1 MQTRRR
7 GAASR
12 PQGFDWKKDGIIAF
26 AVIAPVLAL
35 GYLVVDFQL
44 GRARAMERTRAELLS
59 NQYGPMERSLEHFFT
74 LSYQTIRTISLL
86 PSVRGIT
93 GGNRPSDAR
102 TAVEDGRFSVEGDR
116 TVQQLYNNLAAN
128 VSVSEVYA
136 IVDGFDASRGE
147 VPFFMY
153 DRLRMT
159 AEGVEEAEDEHGADF
174 PEESEEAE
182 YAWYPKQLDAFRSA
196 HPRFDFD
203 RLDDIPALTSP
214 AMRTCDNTQYVSR
227 STGDERDAEGILYSV
242 PFYAPDG
249 RFRGIISA
257 IFRTNVL
264 EAELLGVPAVPVTE
278 DDRNAARREG
288 WALPEHPG
296 NFVLANPEHG
306 VYVFDRRDASLEK
319 DARAVIA
326 GSAPR
331 SLAAH
336 WHVDTLATATGTPWV
351 LAYRFD
357 PVAIGVAMK
366 REMSRFL
373 ITLLALIVITAA
385 IVLGPVG
392 IHVKRTRVLEV
403 DARIREIAA
412 GGGDLTRR
420 LNVTHKDEIGT
431 LGRGFDDLLARIH
444 DLIAHIKHA
453 SSDVATG
460 AGEIARGSDALST
473 ALQGQA
479 AHSEEIATTL
489 HELSDSA
496 RRSSEEAHDASR
508 MALDASNTAERGSAV
523 MQHSREVMAAALES
537 SQRIASIVQ
546 MVEEIALQTNML
558 SLNAAVEAAR
568 AGEHGRGFA
577 IVAAE
582 VRGLAKRTADA
593 AREIHDLIGE
603 STRRTSEMNESIE
616 QAGAQLGEVAT
627 SIRRLSAR
635 IAEFADENQKQA
647 HGIAALNHSMAEIDR
662 SVQSNSA
669 VAEES
674 AAVAATL
681 TERSREL
688 QALVGQFRVDDAA

>member
-1 MQTRRR
+1 MR
-7 GAASR
+7 SR
-12 PQGFDWKKDGIIAF
+12 DAGRTPHGRAFDWKKDWIIAV

-35 GYLVVDFQL
+35 GYLAVDFQR
-44 GRARAMERTRAELLS
+44 GRARAMETTRAELLS
-59 NQYGPMERSLEHFFT
+59 NQYRPMERNLEHFFT

-86 PSVRGIT
+86 PSVREIR
-93 GGNRPSDAR
+93 GGNRPDDTR
-102 TAVEDGRFSVEGDR
+102 TAVEAGRFSVEGDR

-136 IVDGFDASRGE
+136 IVDGFDATRGE

-153 DRLRMT
+153 DQLRMT
-159 AEGVEEAEDEHGADF
+159 ADGAAEAEEEHGSDF
-174 PEESEEAE
+174 PEEAEEAE
-182 YAWYPKQLDAFRSA
+182 YAWYPKQLDALRAS
-196 HPRFDFD
+196 HPRFDFEK
-203 RLDDIPALTSP
+203 LDDIPAVTSP

-227 STGDERDAEGILYSV
+227 SQGDARDAEGILYSV
-242 PFYAPDG
+242 PFYGQDG
-249 RFRGIISA
+249 NFRGIVSA

-264 EAELLGVPAVPVTE
+264 EAQLLGIPAVPVTD
-278 DDRNAARREG
+278 DDRDAARRDG
-288 WALPEHPG
+288 WSLPEHAG
-296 NFVLANPEHG
+296 NFVLANPAHG
-306 VYVFDRRDASLEK
+306 VYVFDRRDASLDK

-326 GSAPR
+326 GEAPKA
-331 SLAAH
+331 LAAK
-336 WHVDTLATATGTPWV
+336 WHVDTLKTAGDTPWV
-351 LAYRFD
+351 LAYRYD
-357 PVAIGVAMK
+357 PVAVGGAMK

-373 ITLLALIVITAA
+373 LTLLALVVFTAA
-385 IVLGPVG
+385 VVLGPVG
-392 IHVKRTRVLEV
+392 IHVKRTRVMEV

-431 LGRGFDDLLARIH
+431 LGRGFDELLARIH

-453 SSDVATG
+453 ASGVAEG

-473 ALQGQA
+473 ALQAQA
-479 AHSEEIATTL
+479 AHSEEIASTL
-489 HELSDSA
+489 HDLSDSA
-496 RRSSEEAHDASR
+496 KRSSDEAHDASR
-508 MALDASNTAERGSAV
+508 MALDASTTAERGSVV

-537 SQRIASIVQ
+537 SQRIATIVQ

-603 STRRTSEMNESIE
+603 STRRTGEMNESIE
-616 QAGAQLGEVAT
+616 QAGAQLSEVAT
-627 SIRRLSAR
+627 SIRRLSSR
-635 IAEFADENQKQA
+635 IQEFADENEKQA

-662 SVQSNSA
+662 SVQGNSA

-681 TERSREL
+681 TERSHEL
-688 QALVGQFRVDDAA
+688 QTLVGQFRVDDAA

>member
-1 MQTRRR
+1 MTSDTAGRNPR
-7 GAASR
+7 GK
-12 PQGFDWKKDGIIAF
+12 GFDWKRDWIIAV

-35 GYLVVDFQL
+35 GYLAVDFQR

-59 NQYGPMERSLEHFFT
+59 NQYRPMERTLEHFFT

-86 PSVRGIT
+86 PSVREIR
-93 GGNRPSDAR
+93 GGNRPDDTR
-102 TAVEDGRFSVEGDR
+102 TAVEAGRFSVEGDR

-136 IVDGFDASRGE
+136 IVDGFDAARGE

-153 DRLRMT
+153 DQLRMT
-159 AEGVEEAEDEHGADF
+159 TDGNAEPEAEHGADF

-182 YAWYPKQLDAFRSA
+182 YAWYPKQLDALRAS
-196 HPRFDFD
+196 HPRFDFEK
-203 RLDDIPALTSP
+203 LDDIPAVTSP

-227 STGDERDAEGILYSV
+227 SNGDARDAEGILYSV
-242 PFYAPDG
+242 PFYGQDG
-249 RFRGIISA
+249 AFRGIVSA

-264 EAELLGVPAVPVTE
+264 EAQLLGIPSVPVTD
-278 DDRNAARREG
+278 DDREAARRDG
-288 WALPEHPG
+288 WSLPEHPG
-296 NFVLANPEHG
+296 NFVLANPAYG
-306 VYVFDRRDASLEK
+306 VYVSDRRDAALDK

-326 GSAPR
+326 GDAPR
-331 SLAAH
+331 SLASK
-336 WHVDTLATATGTPWV
+336 WHVDTLRTAGDTPWV
-351 LAYRFD
+351 LAYRYD
-357 PVAIGVAMK
+357 PVVVGGAMK

-373 ITLLALIVITAA
+373 LTLLALLVFTAA
-385 IVLGPVG
+385 VVLGPVG
-392 IHVKRTRVLEV
+392 IHVKRTRVMEV

-453 SSDVATG
+453 ASGVAEG
-460 AGEIARGSDALST
+460 AGEIARGSDSLST
-473 ALQGQA
+473 ALQAQA
-479 AHSEEIATTL
+479 AHSEEIASTL
-489 HELSDSA
+489 HDLSDSA
-496 RRSSEEAHDASR
+496 KRSSDEAHDASR
-508 MALDASNTAERGSAV
+508 MALDASSTAERGSVV

-537 SQRIASIVQ
+537 SQRIATIVQ

-603 STRRTSEMNESIE
+603 STRRTGEMNESIE
-616 QAGAQLGEVAT
+616 QAGAQLSEVAT

-635 IAEFADENQKQA
+635 IKEFADENEKQA

-662 SVQSNSA
+662 SVQGNSA

-674 AAVAATL
+674 AAVASTL
-681 TERSREL
+681 TERAREL